1 MDHFARLLPSFPKL
15 FDNNKSETNSE
26 VKPETDQND
35 SKTQTLPE
43 QEPLVLSREN
53 LAFEEDEKHLEP
65 KDTSADSAS
74 STLET
79 TVELMESET
88 GPDAKELE
96 KEGDNSGI
104 SVGQVNGNDVISAEE
119 ETRHDENDQGPKMK
133 PVLESISAFALQFMD
148 ANAPEIKV
156 DKPQTLFSVATGDSS
171 DTPPEKT
178 PQSPRR
184 HTEHNV
190 TNKLLEKNS
199 LLPEAA
205 LTKRRHSDFA
215 VSAPRPVNDELASQD
230 LKKHDS
236 VGAGQSIVRKGSHPD
251 VIRASRGPQWS
262 PSLERKRL
270 DEAKKGKKKD
280 ERRKT
285 LAELALEAG
294 YTPNIDT
301 EMPVY
306 QPGSLQ
312 VIKADPS
319 KGSSES
325 LLSEHG
331 EEHYNSVPVTGEL
344 FVSLRY
350 EMPSKRFEV
359 HVLSANNLSS
369 ADAKRSSSDPYVKT
383 YLLPD
388 RRSKR
393 KTKTKKDTL
402 NPHFDEILEY
412 FMGYDELLTRTLHL
426 SVWHKMIGRN
436 CFLGEIKIP
445 MNHFVEAG
453 NSLERPVAKWFNLTE
468 KTDETD
474 GLPSIPC
481 ELVLSLKYVTADK
494 VKKKGRTK
502 GELHVH
508 LLEARNLPGMDA
520 NGMSD
525 PYCKCLLLPDK
536 KGKTK
541 HKTPVIKRTLNPTFD
556 HKFNYEELSPEDLKE
571 RVLEI
576 TIYDFD
582 LASSDEFLG
591 GVRLGLGTSSNK
603 WDDSTE
609 DESQIWNTML
619 SRSNVWIQVVVPL
632 RSTMV
637 STKNM

>member
-1 MDHFARLLPSFPKL
+1 MDELSFPKL
-15 FDNNKSETNSE
+15 FDNDKSETKSGAN
-26 VKPETDQND
+26 PETDQTDN
-35 SKTQTLPE
+35 KTQTPAE
-43 QEPLVLSREN
+43 QEPLVQSQEN

-79 TVELMESET
+79 TVEPMESEKSSDT
-88 GPDAKELE
+88 KELE
-96 KEGDNSGI
+96 KVADDSEI
-104 SVGQVNGNDVISAEE
+104 SVDHVNGNDVISTKK
-119 ETRHDENDQGPKMK
+119 ETKEDEHDQGHKVK
-133 PVLESISAFALQFMD
+133 PVLESISAFAMQFME
-148 ANAPEIKV
+148 ASAPEIKV
-156 DKPQTLFSVATGDSS
+156 DKPQTLFSVATEDAE
-171 DTPPEKT
+171 DAPPGKP

-184 HTEHNV
+184 HTEDNIK
-190 TNKLLEKNS
+190 NRLLDKNS

-215 VSAPRPVNDELASQD
+215 VSAPRPVNDELATQD
-230 LKKHDS
+230 LKKRGS
-236 VGAGQSIVRKGSHPD
+236 VGAGQTTARKGSHPD
-251 VIRASRGPQWS
+251 VIRAGRGPQWS

-294 YTPNIDT
+294 YTPNIET
-301 EMPVY
+301 ETPVY

-325 LLSEHG
+325 LLSEPG
-331 EEHYNSVPVTGEL
+331 EEHFSSVPVTGEV

-445 MNHFVEAG
+445 MNNFVEAG
-453 NSLERPVAKWFNLTE
+453 NSLEQPVAKWFNLTE
-468 KTDETD
+468 KTDEMD

-556 HKFNYEELSPEDLKE
+556 HKFSYDELSPDDLKG

-591 GVRLGLGTSSNK
+591 GVRLGLGTSSNE
-603 WDDSTE
+603 WDDSNE
-609 DESQIWNTML
+609 DESQIWHTML
-619 SRSNVWIQVVVPL
+619 NRSNVWIQVVVPL
-632 RSTMV
+632 RSTMAY
-637 STKNM
+637 TKNM